1 MPLLPPTLLL
11 PLLLLLLTAPPGRAW
26 GAYTHQYFAS
36 QDDTYGGSSTFRAG
50 GSAPDAVKKLEPSLH
65 GLPFAAAL
73 YAAAAVA
80 GSAEGIDFA
89 LGYGCHL
96 AHDAVGHHRAGFL
109 NPAEDHPLEF
119 AVDTYV
125 NAKLVTSKFA
135 FSQISPAMV
144 ALVANASR
152 RAAVAYPLLIHA
164 VNLSAVQ
171 AGASAFKTL
180 TTAESVLLPL
190 NRLTYKGQLVSDS
203 YCAVTDIA
211 GVLGNFAL
219 ATNWSVS
226 ACRTWRG
233 AMRAGGAGGVNGTQ
247 AAAMLEGYIDGLFA
261 AHNQTSC
268 TQGSLPS
275 AVTSASAS
283 ASTPAALPLPS
294 WTGPVPS
301 PKVNKSAGLRP
312 VPGVTHHMVYNAT
325 APAGGPNP
333 QGTYNH
339 GPMMVAQDGLSYMS
353 WYNSPRDENAF
364 KRSVFSTS
372 ADAGLTW
379 TAPTTLFPNFTEPGK
394 VVGGVKLL
402 ASQFVMPCGVSIAIA
417 SPLPYSRTH

>member
-1 MPLLPPTLLL
+1 MLL
-11 PLLLLLLTAPPGRAW
+11 PLLLLLLTAPPAARAW
-26 GAYTHQYFAS
+26 GPYTHQYFAG
-36 QDDTYGGSSTFRAG
+36 QDGTYGGSSTFRAG

-125 NAKLVTSKFA
+125 DAKLVTSGFA

-171 AGASAFKTL
+171 AGVSDFKTL
-180 TTAESVLLPL
+180 TTAESWLLPL
-190 NRLTYKGQLVSDS
+190 NRPKYEGQLVSDS

-226 ACRTWRG
+226 ACRTWTG

-275 AVTSASAS
+275 AVTSVSASAS
-283 ASTPAALPLPS
+283 ASASASSAALPLPS
-294 WTGPVPS
+294 WSGPVPS

-325 APAGGPNP
+325 APAGGPNS

-339 GPMMVAQDGLSYMS
+339 GPMMVAHDGLFYMS

-379 TAPTTLFPNFTEPGK
+379 TAPTTLFPNFTEPGTGL
-394 VVGGVKLL
+394 VLVGCGGLQLL
-402 ASQFVMPCGVSIAIA
+402 ASQ
-417 SPLPYSRTH
+417 L